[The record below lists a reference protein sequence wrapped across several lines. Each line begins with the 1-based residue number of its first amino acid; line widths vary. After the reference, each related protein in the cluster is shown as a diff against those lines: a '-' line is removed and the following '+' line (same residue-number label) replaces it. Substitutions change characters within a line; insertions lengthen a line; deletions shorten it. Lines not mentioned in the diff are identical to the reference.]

1 MKELRSASQIVFGF
15 LPHQTV
21 DLRGGVWKVK
31 DWRTPRVRSEI
42 DIGSLRREVLKAA
55 GPWRFANLDGGY
67 CNQLEANAKLSVIT
81 LDEENGVEVEP
92 FPKTW
97 ICKSCQRIFDA
108 PDSPCQCGATM
119 EKGQLHFV
127 GYHDRCGTLRAPFI
141 RRCPT
146 HNQVRVRF
154 PGTASGAEI
163 KFTCPICNLEIQRG
177 FGFPACSC
185 GNGTLTFNVHR
196 AASVY
201 TPRSVV
207 IVNPPYREKI
217 KLIAEAGGPPKAFS
231 WVIEGMNQR
240 TLDDAPST
248 KESLRRSLLSQGLDP
263 QIVEQM
269 VSISG
274 IAETGPEARVPD
286 EVRPEAE
293 GQAVSI
299 ALAMTE
305 ARSTTFDLVN
315 GTSASSEIGMTYRV
329 QYPASME
336 LAGVHSVD
344 LVDKFPVLNGHYGY
358 TRGGFDPGS
367 SMLMPFRGQRS
378 EGYRVY
384 AELGV
389 TEAFFIRLDPQRVAK
404 WLAGEGY
411 TLNEW
416 ADDRTARLAIIAAC
430 RDYASLGNGQRS
442 PSNSLLSLIHSF
454 SHRLLRITAVF
465 SGVER
470 NSLSELLVPLHLGI
484 FIYAA
489 SKGDFVLGGLQ
500 SVFEGELHHLLDAM
514 VYEEHRCALDPGC
527 SDSGGAC
534 VACLHIGE
542 PSCRYF
548 NRHLTR
554 DALFG
559 SNGYLVRR

>member
-1 MKELRSASQIVFGF
+1 MKEYRSASQILFGF
-15 LPHQTV
+15 LPNQTV

-31 DWRTPRVRSEI
+31 EWRNPHIRTEI
-42 DIGSLRREVLKAA
+42 DITLLRREIIKLAA
-55 GPWRFANLDGGY
+55 PWRATNLDGGY
-67 CNQLEANAKLSVIT
+67 CNQLDANAKLSVVS
-81 LDEENGVEVEP
+81 LDGYNGVEVEP
-92 FPKTW
+92 FPKIW
-97 ICKSCQRIFDA
+97 ICRLCERISDT
-108 PDSPCQCGATM
+108 PDSSCPCGATS
-119 EKGQLHFV
+119 EKGQLPFV
-127 GYHDRCGTLRAPFI
+127 GYHDRCGTLRAPYI
-141 RRCPT
+141 PRCPV

-163 KFTCPICNLEIQRG
+163 RFSCPICKIETRKG
-177 FGFPACSC
+177 FGFLPCSC

-207 IVNPPYREKI
+207 IVNPPSREKV

-231 WVIEGMNQR
+231 WVIGGMLAR
-240 TLDDAPST
+240 TVDEAPST
-248 KESLRRSLLSQGLDP
+248 KESLKRSLLSQGLD
-263 QIVEQM
+263 QKVVDQM

-274 IAETGPEARVPD
+274 IAEADQELKVPD
-286 EVRPEAE
+286 EVRAEAE
-293 GQAVSI
+293 GQAVSV
-299 ALAMTE
+299 ALAMAE
-305 ARSTTFDLVN
+305 ARSTINDLIK
-315 GTSASSEIGMTYRV
+315 GTKATSEIGMIYRV
-329 QYPASME
+329 QYTASME
-336 LAGVHSVD
+336 ASGIHSVD

-358 TRGGFDPGS
+358 TRGPFEPGLS
-367 SMLMPFRGQRS
+367 RLMPFRGQRN

-384 AELGV
+384 AEIGV
-389 TEAFFIRLDPQRVAK
+389 TEAFFIRLDPKRVAR
-404 WLAGEGY
+404 WLAREGHI
-411 TLNEW
+411 LNEW
-416 ADDRTARLAIIAAC
+416 TDDRTARLAIITAC
-430 RDYASLGNGQRS
+430 RDYGKLGDGQNS
-442 PSNSLLSLIHSF
+442 PANSLLALIHSF

-470 NSLSELLVPLHLGI
+470 NSLSELLAPLHLGI

-534 VACLHIGE
+534 MACLHIGE

-548 NRHLTR
+548 NKHLTR

-559 SNGYLVRR
+559 SNGYLVKR